1 MNKVTLSVSV
11 LTLATGA
18 ALAATPASATPSI
31 PMPHWSFGHPSTL
44 PTPPI
49 HGVPVLPHP
58 PHGVHGVIVEPPGP
72 ILGVHGVV
80 VWPDRP
86 SMLNN

>member
-18 ALAATPASATPSI
+18 ALAATPAAANPSM
-31 PMPHWSFGHPSTL
+31 PMPGWSFGHP
-44 PTPPI
+44 PPIPGQI
-49 HGVPVLPHP
+49 HGVPVIPRP
-58 PHGVHGVIVEPPGP
+58 PHHVHGVIVEPPGP
-72 ILGVHGVV
+72 ILGVHGVM